1 MRVEAVA
8 HRAVSAPSMALVLGI
23 VLSAS
28 NASAL
33 SVQGDLGARGWFLS
47 ADGTANGTDLAAL
60 GFDDAKGAPEF
71 RGDLVLGERHHLGA
85 SYLRIRR
92 DESAVATATILG
104 VLRFND
110 PVSLDLSVDDVRFHY
125 GYGFRVHHW
134 LEVQPFLEIAYL
146 RGDVT
151 TTETLLGQTSHEE
164 DSIVLPMPG
173 LEVVIAP
180 AFPIHLKGRAEG
192 MGVGRGHLLD
202 VQGGAEAAYAF
213 FFGGF
218 GYRYADLE
226 VNEKG
231 SSGGD
236 LADLRLK
243 GLYVEGG
250 LRF

>member
-1 MRVEAVA
+1 MRAAALGLAVLLA
-8 HRAVSAPSMALVLGI
+8 AA
-23 VLSAS
+23 
-28 NASAL
+28 NASAFG
-33 SVQGDLGARGWFLS
+33 VEGELGARGWFLS

-71 RGDLVLGERHHLGA
+71 RGQLLLGDRHHLGV

-92 DESAVATATILG
+92 EESATATATILG

-125 GYGFRVHHW
+125 GYSLRPHRW

-146 RGDVT
+146 HGEVT
-151 TTETLLGQTSHEE
+151 TTETLLSQTSHEE

-180 AFPIHLKGRAEG
+180 EFPVHLIGRAEG
-192 MGVGRGHLLD
+192 MGVGKGHLVD
-202 VQGGAEAAYAF
+202 VEGGAEAVYSLF
-213 FFGGF
+213 FAGV
-218 GYRYADLE
+218 GYRHADLV
-226 VNEKG
+226 VNEEG
-231 SSGGD
+231 SNGGE
-236 LADLRLK
+236 LADARLK